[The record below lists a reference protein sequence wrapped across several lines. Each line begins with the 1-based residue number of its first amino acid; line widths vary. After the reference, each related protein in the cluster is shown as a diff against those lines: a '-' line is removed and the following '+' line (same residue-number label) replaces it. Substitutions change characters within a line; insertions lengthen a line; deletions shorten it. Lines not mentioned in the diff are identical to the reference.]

1 MKIYDISQ
9 ELFRSNV
16 YPGDETP
23 TYERPMQIAKGD
35 ICNLTTLKM
44 CAHNGTHVDSP
55 YHFYEEGKKIDE
67 LDLNR
72 VIGEATVVEF
82 HGELKTEDI
91 DSIMKTAKKRILFKG
106 NVVVT
111 LEAAIALN
119 NHGILLVG
127 NESQTVGPED
137 GPAKVHYELLAKEVV
152 LLEGIVLK
160 DVPEGDYFLNAAPL
174 NLGGADGSP
183 CRAILMEGVVVI

>member
-9 ELFRSNV
+9 EVFHGNV
-16 YPGDETP
+16 YPGDEAP
-23 TYERPMQIAKGD
+23 TYERPFQIAKGD
-35 ICNLTTLKM
+35 SYNLTTLKM
-44 CAHNGTHVDSP
+44 CAHNGTHVDAP

-72 VIGEATVVEF
+72 VIGEASVVEF
-82 HGELKTEDI
+82 HGDLKAEDI

-106 NVVVT
+106 KAVVT

-119 NHGILLVG
+119 RHEVLLVG
-127 NESQTVGPED
+127 GESQTVGPED
-137 GPAKVHYELLAKEVV
+137 APAKVHYELLGKEVV

-160 DVPEGDYFLNAAPL
+160 EVPEGNYFLNAAPL

-183 CRAILMEGVVVI
+183 CRAILLDEVIT